1 MKANVILGK
10 KQIVIAALVL
20 ILGAAVYLNW
30 QFADVPVAP
39 TGGEVSGNTM
49 EGTCLLY
56 TSPGTPHFRPSAV
69 SRSRCTNGFC
79 CTSGWRG

>member
-30 QFADVPVAP
+30 QFADIPATT
-39 TGGEVSGNTM
+39 TGGEVSA
-49 EGTCLLY
+49 GTTEDGASEMAGEESL
-56 TSPGTPHFRPSAV
+56 SQV
-69 SRSRCTNGFC
+69 NG
-79 CTSGWRG
+79 

>member
-30 QFADVPVAP
+30 QFADIPATT
-39 TGGEVSGNTM
+39 TGGEGERRYNRRRRVGD
-49 EGTCLLY
+49 G
-56 TSPGTPHFRPSAV
+56 R
-69 SRSRCTNGFC
+69 
-79 CTSGWRG
+79 